1 MAGKKEKYALGYG
14 AGAMDWMT
22 SRSID
27 VHGAFLLPY
36 LEPGY
41 SLLDCGCGP
50 GTLTVGFAKK
60 LAPGRVVGIDR
71 EPAQFESAINYAAEH
86 NLVNLHFETG
96 DVYALPFDDASFDI
110 AFCSA
115 VLGSVGKPV
124 QVVQEMVRVLKPGGV
139 IAIKEFD
146 HGGDIVHPQTPLLA
160 RSIELYQ
167 RARTEHGHE
176 PRGGRRIREWLA
188 ENGCTIEYTHAFFD
202 QRTTNTGLSEYVD
215 RNNRLVDEILAPRY
229 IELGWATQD
238 EIDEQAREWENFARD
253 PASLYASAWVEAV
266 ARKQG
271 SGED

>member
-1 MAGKKEKYALGYG
+1 MSNEKENYALGYG

-22 SRSID
+22 SRTID

-36 LEPGY
+36 LEPGH

-50 GTLTVGFAKK
+50 GSLTVGFAEK
-60 LAPGRVVGIDR
+60 LAPGRVIGIDR
-71 EPAQFESAINYAAEH
+71 EPAQFESAINYAADN

-110 AFCSA
+110 VFCSA
-115 VLGSVGKPV
+115 VLGSVGKPGR
-124 QVVQEMVRVLKPGGV
+124 VVQEMIRVLKPGGV
-139 IAIKEFD
+139 IAVKEFD
-146 HGGDIVHPQTPLLA
+146 HGGDIVYPQTPVLT

-188 ENGCTIEYTHAFFD
+188 EHDCTIEYTHAFFD
-202 QRTTNTGLSEYVD
+202 QRTTNTGLFEYVD

-229 IELGWATQD
+229 IELGWATRE
-238 EIDEQAREWENFARD
+238 EIDAQAREWENFARD
-253 PASLYASAWVEAV
+253 PAALYAAAWVEAV
-266 ARKQG
+266 ARKHK
-271 SGED
+271 SDED